1 MERFAPE
8 DPHRSHPVPH
18 GDRVPDR
25 ASPESGLHVKP
36 GGVSDPITRPAAAD
50 AAAVRPGSA
59 SDSPVDPVR
68 ISTPNQARNDPGKAR
83 QLSGFRFGRGPG
95 SPENPEDS
103 RRHLHPRVTIEGAA
117 LCLWL
122 LPVAATISGPK
133 ALYLFL
139 PVASLATA
147 ALVWGRVVKRNASRR
162 GWLVVVPSDEWDP
175 KLDEISRLA
184 QSARRARVWRRPNRW
199 QALRI
204 QVRSLPKGRTV
215 FLIGAPEDMLDRIRT
230 VLPSGV
236 QGLSPDVVS
245 RLPEIPDLT
254 ALLDDAQAPAALRPK
269 PSPGSPGDRAQ
280 APPSARQPAA
290 SPTASSDLPAA
301 VR

>member
-1 MERFAPE
+1 M
-8 DPHRSHPVPH
+8 
-18 GDRVPDR
+18 
-25 ASPESGLHVKP
+25 
-36 GGVSDPITRPAAAD
+36 
-50 AAAVRPGSA
+50 
-59 SDSPVDPVR
+59 
-68 ISTPNQARNDPGKAR
+68 
-83 QLSGFRFGRGPG
+83 
-95 SPENPEDS
+95 
-103 RRHLHPRVTIEGAA
+103 
-117 LCLWL
+117 
-122 LPVAATISGPK
+122 
-133 ALYLFL
+133 
-139 PVASLATA
+139 
-147 ALVWGRVVKRNASRR
+147 
-162 GWLVVVPSDEWDP
+162 VVPSDEWDP
-175 KLDEISRLA
+175 KVEEISRLA

-254 ALLDDAQAPAALRPK
+254 ALLDDAQTPAALRPK

-280 APPSARQPAA
+280 TTLRDPHLASSSAAP
-290 SPTASSDLPAA
+290 SDLPAA